1 MSLSIGIV
9 GLPNAGKSTLFNA
22 MTGKSALV
30 SPHIFS
36 TIEPNRGQVPIED
49 PLVDKL
55 KPVYGA
61 EKIIP
66 ADVTFVDVAGLIKG
80 AHKGEGLGN
89 RFLSHIREVDAIAMI
104 LRGFDDPGIPFSSGK
119 LDPIDEVETLETEL
133 TLADLEVVEKAHE
146 KRKRSV
152 KLGEKKYKK
161 EFIILDKILEK
172 LKNGEPA
179 CNTELSENE
188 KEIIKSFALLTLKP
202 MFYIIN
208 ISEKDIP
215 GDDYPFREKLKSHAQ
230 KRGALVIPVCAK
242 LEGELAQLE
251 PDEAEMFAEE
261 LGLTIWGLPH
271 VIKAAY
277 DILDLIT
284 FYTGNEKEVRAW
296 SLIRGS
302 TAIEAAGKIHTDMA
316 KSFIKAEVIK
326 AQELVKI
333 GSLHD
338 IRDKGAMRFEGKD
351 YVVGDRDVVFVR
363 FGK

>member
-36 TIEPNRGQVPIED
+36 TIDPNRGRVPIED
-49 PLVDKL
+49 PLIDKL
-55 KPVYGA
+55 QPIYDA
-61 EKIIP
+61 LKIIP
-66 ADVTFVDVAGLIKG
+66 ADVTFVDVAGLIRG
-80 AHKGEGLGN
+80 AHRGEGLGN
-89 RFLSHIREVDAIAMI
+89 RFLSHIREVDAIAMV

-146 KRKRSV
+146 KRLRSV

-161 EFIILDKILEK
+161 EFDILDRILEK
-172 LKNGEPA
+172 LKLGEPA
-179 CNTELSENE
+179 CNVNLSENE

-202 MFYIIN
+202 IFYIIN
-208 ISEKDIP
+208 ISEMDIP
-215 GDDYPFREKLKSHAQ
+215 GNEYPFKEKLNIYAQ
-230 KRGALVIPVCAK
+230 KRGAPVVPICAK
-242 LEGELAQLE
+242 LEGEMIQLE
-251 PDEAEMFAEE
+251 PDDADMFAEE
-261 LGLTIWGLPH
+261 MGLTLWGLPC
-271 VIKAAY
+271 VIKTAY
-277 DILDLIT
+277 NILDLIT

-302 TAIEAAGKIHTDMA
+302 TAIDAAGKIHTDMA
-316 KSFIKAEVIK
+316 KGFIKAEVIQ
-326 AQELVKI
+326 AEELVKT

-338 IRDKGAMRFEGKD
+338 ARDKGVRRFEGKD
-351 YVVGDRDVVFVR
+351 YVVRDRDVVFVR